1 MPFEQRRDM
10 AKPWFLI
17 ASLATI
23 LTFFAVACLLVRNAT
38 APGSATPPAAGPL
51 YQAADE
57 HVPSDAAEAERTPPA
72 PQQAEQTPRGPA
84 AAPQQAEQTP
94 RELAAPHQA
103 ELTPREPGAPYQNPD
118 DPTADR
124 ISASEQI
131 VFKSRRGLETVDPRE
146 LLRQG
151 VIPPR

>member
-1 MPFEQRRDM
+1 ME
-10 AKPWFLI
+10 KPWFLI
-17 ASLATI
+17 ASLAMI
-23 LTFFAVACLLVRNAT
+23 LTFFAVACLLVGNAT
-38 APGSATPPAAGPL
+38 APGSATLPAAGPS

-84 AAPQQAEQTP
+84 APQQAEQTP
-94 RELAAPHQA
+94 RGPAEPQQA
-103 ELTPREPGAPYQNPD
+103 ELTPREPGAPNQNPD

-151 VIPPR
+151 AFPQQ

>member
-1 MPFEQRRDM
+1 MPSEQRRDM
-10 AKPWFLI
+10 EKPRFLI

-38 APGSATPPAAGPL
+38 APGSTTQPAAGPS
-51 YQAADE
+51 YKAADE

-72 PQQAEQTPRGPA
+72 PQQAEQTRRAPA
-84 AAPQQAEQTP
+84 APHQAEQTP
-94 RELAAPHQA
+94 RELAAPQQA